1 MVGES
6 LALKGPPNLSSMN
19 CLSKCAGGGT
29 HTNKYLKLTQKTTL
43 GDKHTIIELPH
54 DIAIYNEIFYTGNYS
69 PNLTAYISEFIN
81 SNNVDLFIDLG
92 ANCGLVTKGVV
103 NQLKVKIECILV
115 EPFPDLMHAIKTN
128 LSNMLNASFTFNQ
141 FALGN
146 IDGEVSFYR
155 EINNSG
161 SGTMNEK
168 MGSITKHNTV
178 TLSSRNASS
187 FFSEILVEDKKVVI
201 KSDLQG
207 ADAEVLSMIP
217 ATNIKNILM
226 LICELWSNPEIKP
239 TYVRK
244 FLDKFENEFSF
255 YFLDSEYEIP
265 ITEVK
270 KIWIDGSNSFKLH
283 KYGIVKDLVLI
294 NNKYKLHR

>member
-1 MVGES
+1 
-6 LALKGPPNLSSMN
+6 
-19 CLSKCAGGGT
+19 
-29 HTNKYLKLTQKTTL
+29 
-43 GDKHTIIELPH
+43 
-54 DIAIYNEIFYTGNYS
+54 
-69 PNLTAYISEFIN
+69 
-81 SNNVDLFIDLG
+81 
-92 ANCGLVTKGVV
+92 
-103 NQLKVKIECILV
+103 
-115 EPFPDLMHAIKTN
+115 MHAIKTN